1 MEPALVPTSS
11 RRSVRSAR
19 LGTDGAQSKPPVR
32 GTVQRMW
39 RLVGIIRLIPFRDPD
54 TSPNRAVVCILR
66 PDLQPLQG
74 FLAEPQLEP
83 GTASGFCGVRYA
95 TNLTKEKPRIC
106 GALIGAPGFEP
117 GTSPTRT
124 VRATRLRHAPIE
136 PVSHKAHGGSWR
148 WASWSWRPEPVRRSR
163 LSDSRRRELGAAEVG
178 LVHQALDGV
187 DDLGADV
194 ADLRQSR
201 GTNVGHLLNGRPRG
215 VLGARH
221 SGTHGARQP

>member
-19 LGTDGAQSKPPVR
+19 LGTDWAQSNPPIR

-39 RLVGIIRLIPFRDPD
+39 RLAGIIRLIPFRDPD
-54 TSPNRAVVCILR
+54 TSPNRAVVCVLR

-117 GTSPTRT
+117 GTSPTR
-124 VRATRLRHAPIE
+124 IMGE
-136 PVSHKAHGGSWR
+136 ICGSWKKHLQID
-148 WASWSWRPEPVRRSR
+148 AFR
-163 LSDSRRRELGAAEVG
+163 LGLNHSQNLGYSG
-178 LVHQALDGV
+178 RIPGF
-187 DDLGADV
+187 
-194 ADLRQSR
+194 RQ
-201 GTNVGHLLNGRPRG
+201 GNGFP
-215 VLGARH
+215 AK
-221 SGTHGARQP
+221 